1 LIARSRATVA
11 LLPALLAAAAC
22 SSPGSDEAGRAWYA
36 GDPARARLILDEQ
49 LADEPDGKALFLNE
63 LGVLD
68 LQQRDL
74 PTALQRFLQAWTL
87 MESLTASGLDT
98 TGAIVGSEGS
108 KQWRGDPYERA
119 MNSYYLG
126 IVNYLL
132 GTHDNA
138 LAGFKNAIFVDSS
151 KGDDAFDCDFA
162 PALFL
167 EGLAYRQMG
176 ESEMAAHSFAAAR
189 ALAPE
194 CDALRDEN
202 GGNLVVVVDTGRGPV
217 KVNAGKHGEQ
227 TRFIA
232 DPNPAPELDI
242 VADGALLGRS
252 KVAGDVWFQAS
263 TRGGRTFDAILEAK
277 SNLKT
282 GTAVAGTT
290 ALLLADEAKSS
301 REGTVALVGVALLL
315 VSAFTRAEADTRHW
329 TTLPDKVQ
337 LFRAKLP
344 PGVHQIEV
352 RPPQGWRVA
361 GPAIQQITVPPQG
374 DVLVYQ
380 RVLR

>member
-1 LIARSRATVA
+1 VAIA

-22 SSPGSDEAGRAWYA
+22 SSPGSDAAGRAWYA
-36 GDPARARLILDEQ
+36 GDPARARQLLDQQ
-49 LADEPDGKALFLNE
+49 LVDDPDDRALFLNE

-68 LQQRDL
+68 LEARDL
-74 PTALQRFLQAWTL
+74 PTAQQRFLQAWNL
-87 MESLTASGLDT
+87 MESLTTSGLDA
-98 TGAIVGSEGS
+98 TGAVVGSEAS
-108 KQWRGDPYERA
+108 KSWRGDPYERA
-119 MNSYYLG
+119 MNSWYLG

-132 GTHDNA
+132 GVHDNA

-151 KGDDAFDCDFA
+151 RGDDAYDCDFA

-167 EGLAYRQMG
+167 EGLAYRQLG
-176 ESEMAAHSFAAAR
+176 EGEMASHSFAAAR

-194 CDALRDEN
+194 CDALREEN
-202 GGNLVVVVDTGRGPV
+202 AGNVVVVVETGHGPV
-217 KVNAGKHGEQ
+217 KVNAGQHGEQ
-227 TRFIA
+227 IRFIA
-232 DPNPAPELDI
+232 DPDQAPELDV

-252 KVAGDVWFQAS
+252 KVAGDVWFQAT
-263 TRGGRTFDAILEAK
+263 TRGGRAFDAILETK
-277 SNLKT
+277 SAIKT

-290 ALLLADEAKSS
+290 ALLLADEAKES
-301 REGTVALVGVALLL
+301 RQGAVALAGAALLL
-315 VSAFTRAEADTRHW
+315 ASFLTRAEADTRHW

-337 LFRAKLP
+337 LFRATLP

-352 RPPQGWRVA
+352 RPPAGWRVA